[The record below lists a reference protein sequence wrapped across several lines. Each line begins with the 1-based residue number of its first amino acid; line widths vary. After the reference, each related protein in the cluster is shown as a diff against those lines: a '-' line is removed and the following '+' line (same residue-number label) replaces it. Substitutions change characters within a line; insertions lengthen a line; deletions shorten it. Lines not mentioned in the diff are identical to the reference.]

1 MSPPSSRPPAG
12 VPDSGGNAKYAIV
25 AVVLLLAAGG
35 IYAWRTMTNRQAEPA
50 PPPPMP
56 SVAQSASA
64 PTNPLLDDIP
74 PPPPPDNT
82 PEAGGPHIVYVPAN
96 AGCDATC
103 SQKFATPARGNARRG
118 RARRARRCYEQAL
131 NNDSSLKGH
140 VSIAVRIG
148 PGGNVCSANVAGND
162 TGNAQVAACAANM
175 FRTGSYPA
183 PRGGCVDAN
192 VPLSF
197 VPMGQ

>member
-1 MSPPSSRPPAG
+1 MSPPSSPSPAG
-12 VPDSGGNAKYAIV
+12 VPDSGGNAKYAVV
-25 AVVLLLAAGG
+25 AVLLLLAAGG
-35 IYAWRTMTNRQAEPA
+35 IYAWRTMTNRQPEAA
-50 PPPPMP
+50 PTPVP
-56 SVAQSASA
+56 SVASA
-64 PTNPLLDDIP
+64 PSATNPLLDDIP

-82 PEAGGPHIVYVPAN
+82 PEAGGPRIIYVPAN

-103 SQKFATPARGNARRG
+103 SQKFATPELGQALQV
-118 RARRARRCYEQAL
+118 RAMRARRCYEQAL

-140 VSIAVRIG
+140 VSISVRIG
-148 PGGNVCSANVAGND
+148 TNGNVCSAGVTGND
-162 TGNAQVAACAANM
+162 MGNAQVAACAANM
-175 FRTGSYPA
+175 FRSGTYPA

>member
-1 MSPPSSRPPAG
+1 MSPPSSQHPAG
-12 VPDSGGNAKYAIV
+12 IPDSGGNAKYAIV

-35 IYAWRTMTNRQAEPA
+35 IYAWRTMTNRQPQAA
-50 PPPPMP
+50 PPPAP
-56 SVAQSASA
+56 SLAQSAPT

-82 PEAGGPHIVYVPAN
+82 PEAGGPHIIYVPAN
-96 AGCDATC
+96 AGCDSKC
-103 SQKFATPARGNARRG
+103 SGSAPPELAQALQVRGM
-118 RARRARRCYEQAL
+118 RARRCYEQAL

-140 VSIAVRIG
+140 MSIAVKIG
-148 PGGNVCSANVAGND
+148 PSGNVCAANVASSD
-162 TGNAQVAACAANM
+162 MGNAQVAACAANM
-175 FRTGSYPA
+175 FRSGAYPA
-183 PRGGCVDAN
+183 PRGGCIDAT

>member
-12 VPDSGGNAKYAIV
+12 IPDSGGNAKYAIV

-35 IYAWRTMTNRQAEPA
+35 IYAWRTMTNRQPEPA
-50 PPPPMP
+50 PPPTP
-56 SVAQSASA
+56 SVAMSAPA

-96 AGCDATC
+96 AGCEGKC
-103 SQKFATPARGNARRG
+103 SGSAPPELGQALQVRGAM
-118 RARRARRCYEQAL
+118 ARRCYNQAL
-131 NNDSSLKGH
+131 ASDSSLKGH
-140 VSIAVRIG
+140 VTIAVRVG
-148 PGGNVCSANVAGND
+148 PSGNVCSANVAAND
-162 TGNAQVAACAANM
+162 MGSPGVANCAANV
-175 FRTGSYPA
+175 FRSAGSYPS
-183 PRGGCVDAN
+183 PRGGCVDAT